1 MASGNRLNKVHV
13 RQLIADALIAWMKW
27 QIGKGSKKWFDE
39 SVGALAATLESGEGP
54 QFKSQVWV
62 QALKIVAR
70 WNLRRRVPYH
80 MMRKLLDAYEESFSV

>member
-1 MASGNRLNKVHV
+1 VASGNRLNKVHV

-54 QFKSQVWV
+54 QFKSQVWS
-62 QALKIVAR
+62 QALRITDR
-70 WNLRRRVPYH
+70 WNQKRKVPYQ
-80 MMRKLLDAYEESFSV
+80 MMRRLLTIYEDTFW